1 MQEIILKAK
10 LRQTGKSASSV
21 VRNEGMVP
29 GVYYAKGEQNI
40 SIKAHPLSLR
50 PIVYT
55 AHTRIVSLEIEETKE
70 SHKCILKDTSFDPV
84 SDKLIHFDLQG
95 IQEGEKLTVELPFK
109 FVGQP
114 AGVRAGGK
122 MMTQIHK
129 IKVKCLPSDI
139 VEFFEVDV
147 APLNMGQS
155 VALKDLDLA
164 KYEYE
169 QSPETVIL
177 TVTKPRGMQTATT
190 DAPAGKGKK

>member
-10 LRQTGKSASSV
+10 LRQTGKTAAGLI
-21 VRNEGMVP
+21 RKDGMVP
-29 GVYYAKGEQNI
+29 GVYYAKGEQNV
-40 SIKAHPLSLR
+40 SIMSHPLSLR

-55 AHTRIVSLEIEETKE
+55 AHTRIIRLEIEETSE
-70 SHKCILKDTSFDPV
+70 SYKCILKDTSFDPV

-109 FVGQP
+109 FLGQP

-122 MMTQIHK
+122 MMTQVHK

-139 VEFFEVDV
+139 IEFLEVDV
-147 APLNMGQS
+147 SQLNMGQS
-155 VALKDLDLA
+155 VSLKDLDLS

-169 QSPETVIL
+169 QSDETVIL
-177 TVTKPRGMQTATT
+177 IVSKPRGLL
-190 DAPAGKGKK
+190 AGETPDKK

>member
-21 VRNEGMVP
+21 VRKEGMVP

-40 SIKAHPLSLR
+40 SIMAHPLSLR

-55 AHTRIVSLEIEETKE
+55 AHTRIVKLEIDETNE

-84 SDKLIHFDLQG
+84 SDKLVHFDLQG

-109 FVGQP
+109 FLGQP
-114 AGVRAGGK
+114 VGVRAGGK
-122 MMTQIHK
+122 MMTQVHK

-139 VEFFEVDV
+139 IEFFEVDV
-147 APLNMGQS
+147 AGLNMGQS

-169 QSPETVIL
+169 QSPDTVIL
-177 TVTKPRGMQTATT
+177 IVSKPRGLQTAAT
-190 DAPAGKGKK
+190 PAGK